1 MENKGPKSLTL
12 ASVLRNKKKVTTW
25 VDLESIVSHILM
37 RERQILYSFTYMWYL
52 KARQN
57 KQMNTAKTDSYKD
70 QRDGC

>member
-1 MENKGPKSLTL
+1 
-12 ASVLRNKKKVTTW
+12 
-25 VDLESIVSHILM
+25 M

-70 QRDGC
+70 QRDGCQGVEGASEGGKGKYIGQYCDGFPW